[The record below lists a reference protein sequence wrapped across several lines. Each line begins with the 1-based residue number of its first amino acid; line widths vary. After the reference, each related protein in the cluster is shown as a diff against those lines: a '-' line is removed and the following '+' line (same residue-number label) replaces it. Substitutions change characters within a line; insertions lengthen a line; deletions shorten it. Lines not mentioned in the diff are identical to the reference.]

1 MDKWQD
7 LSKGGFQPGDYSL
20 SCGKRGKREDAC
32 LQRKQGGGGE
42 CLEGF
47 SVSGS
52 SFLRHDCFP
61 ASDVFCGFFLLVILR
76 LFTHTELGSV
86 TCH

>member
-32 LQRKQGGGGE
+32 LQRKQGGEGE

-52 SFLRHDCFP
+52 
-61 ASDVFCGFFLLVILR
+61 FLLKA
-76 LFTHTELGSV
+76 
-86 TCH
+86 

>member
-7 LSKGGFQPGDYSL
+7 LSEGGVQPGDSSL

-52 SFLRHDCFP
+52 
-61 ASDVFCGFFLLVILR
+61 FLLKHNYLVGRYHYSLV
-76 LFTHTELGSV
+76 TEIGAWEVKS
-86 TCH
+86 

>member
-20 SCGKRGKREDAC
+20 SCGKRGKMPVCRGSREV
-32 LQRKQGGGGE
+32 GE
-42 CLEGF
+42 
-47 SVSGS
+47 SVLRVFLFQVL

-61 ASDVFCGFFLLVILR
+61 ASDVFCGFFLLVIMMIIYS
-76 LFTHTELGSV
+76 H
-86 TCH
+86 

>member
-1 MDKWQD
+1 MDKRQD

-32 LQRKQGGGGE
+32 LQRKQRGEGE

-52 SFLRHDCFP
+52 
-61 ASDVFCGFFLLVILR
+61 FLLKA
-76 LFTHTELGSV
+76 
-86 TCH
+86 

>member
-7 LSKGGFQPGDYSL
+7 LSEGGVQPGDSSL
-20 SCGKRGKREDAC
+20 SCGKRGKREGAC

-52 SFLRHDCFP
+52 
-61 ASDVFCGFFLLVILR
+61 FLLKA
-76 LFTHTELGSV
+76 
-86 TCH
+86 